1 MVATRLA
8 IWAPVV
14 VWAGLIFTL
23 SSIPSPDRGL
33 GPRDLGPR
41 NLAHVAEYAI
51 LGALLL
57 RAVRRE
63 PLAVLLGSAYAA
75 TDEVHQTF
83 VTGRQGSPLDWTIDT
98 AGVVLGALL
107 FAAEEQV
114 ARRRAY
120 DMARAAFAERQNSL
134 SNAVGSLRAVAI
146 DLDGALGDTRPLWR
160 DFLREAA
167 RRFGSIAPLDPEALP
182 DDRGA
187 AALELDRWAAAGVGN
202 WRAAL
207 ERFAE
212 DRAPVYLQPSGEASA
227 ALRAL
232 QAAGCRLGVFTDAP
246 EELAR
251 VALVHLGAARRVEL
265 VEAGAGARERLLE
278 RLGAGSSIV
287 STHEELTKF
296 SAPA

>member
-1 MVATRLA
+1 MVATRLT

-14 VWAGLIFTL
+14 VWACLIFTL
-23 SSIPSPDRGL
+23 SSIPRLDRGL
-33 GPRDLGPR
+33 GTEDLGPR

-107 FAAEEQV
+107 FAAEEGA

-120 DMARAAFAERQNSL
+120 DISRAALAERQYNHF
-134 SNAVGSLRAVAI
+134 NAVSSRRAVAI

-160 DFLREAA
+160 DFLREAG
-167 RRFGSIAPLDPEALP
+167 RGLGSITPFDPEALP

-207 ERFAE
+207 EGFAE
-212 DRAPVYLQPSGEASA
+212 DRARVYLLPSGEASA
-227 ALRAL
+227 ALRAM

-251 VALVHLGAARRVEL
+251 VALAHLGAAQRVEL

-287 STHEELTKF
+287 STREELTKI
-296 SAPA
+296 SPHA

>member
-1 MVATRLA
+1 MVATRVTL
-8 IWAPVV
+8 WAPVV
-14 VWAGLIFTL
+14 VWACLIFAL
-23 SSIPSPDRGL
+23 SSIPRLDRGL
-33 GPRDLGPR
+33 GTDDLGPR

-63 PLAVLLGSAYAA
+63 PLAILLGSAYAA

-107 FAAEEQV
+107 FAAEERA

-120 DMARAAFAERQNSL
+120 DISRAAVAEQYNHF
-134 SNAVGSLRAVAI
+134 NAVSSRRAVAI

-160 DFLREAA
+160 DFLREAG
-167 RRFGSIAPLDPEALP
+167 RSLGSITPLDPEALP

-207 ERFAE
+207 EGFAE
-212 DRAPVYLQPSGEASA
+212 DRARVYLRPSGEASA
-227 ALRAL
+227 ALRAM

-251 VALVHLGAARRVEL
+251 VALAHLGAAQRVEL

-287 STHEELTKF
+287 STHEELTKI
-296 SAPA
+296 SQHA